1 MSVNEKMKKICDN
14 IRLRT
19 GKTALLNLDQI
30 AEEIMQIGE
39 ATDPATAV
47 YRAIGTTFPPLQLP
61 ADADFAGYDIDLLNS
76 TADDVYAYIDAEVSG
91 KNTVTKEILGK
102 DASGKYDIAR
112 YTYAKRENL
121 AWVRQ
126 NYPKLYAWKNGSTIK
141 YTESVSPR
149 KNEKAYSNPYVETSG
164 TQTVTV
170 PAKACIVKGSR
181 YSSSGGGF
189 ITESGTASII
199 IPLPKNVTASPVIT
213 LVGMEWHTV
222 RSYVYG
228 GTTNTAFPT
237 TLAKTV
243 SNENTVITIT
253 TALSTLDEFNYAVFF
268 IRDISD
274 YSSAKILLGGVEL
287 AFEVTSDKDAV
298 GGIASQEST
307 TTITVEGGGTPITAV
322 SATNRSRTID
332 GVEYVRY
339 PEGDVEPTVIYTDIG
354 DSRNANA
361 SITEGDIIY
370 RRYPMGD
377 LGANRQ
383 KLIPIFFYANEHGVI
398 KDTNSAENHEGKIP
412 ALVASRML
420 RDFAAEKQENSAIYK
435 YIRENCMLIVIPVA
449 NPFGF
454 NFNLTDDT
462 NGNTGYYNKNTVNI
476 NRNYDTPGWDYMK
489 NNGTGS
495 AMGAYAGSEIETQF
509 IMNTMV
515 ESGAVVAMS
524 LHGYPSGNSSCAH
537 QGQNPGNTDYNQEKL
552 AKINS
557 FLKANWGYSLVYY
570 DGAPLLN
577 TPEVT
582 AKSPSYITQ
591 CGAYGGIVEI
601 SPDDNRTSGLKHEYN
616 QHVCEN
622 AYAQVLNLL
631 AMWLTDYAEANV

>member
-1 MSVNEKMKKICDN
+1 MSYNSLLQNNNTELQEI
-14 IRLRT
+14 LRT
-19 GKTALLNLDQI
+19 INELPDAGTEVNPAAQLYKALG
-30 AEEIMQIGE
+30 A
-39 ATDPATAV
+39 
-47 YRAIGTTFPPLQLP
+47 TFPPLQLP
-61 ADADFAGYDIDLLNS
+61 ADADFEGYDIDLLNS
-76 TADDVYAYIDAEVSG
+76 TADDLYAYIDTAVAN

-112 YTYAKRENL
+112 YTYAKRDNL
-121 AWVRQ
+121 AWVKE
-126 NYPKLYAWKNGSTIK
+126 NYPKLYAWKNGNTVK
-141 YTESVSPR
+141 YTESISPR
-149 KNEKAYSNPYVETSG
+149 INEKAYSNPYVETSG
-164 TQTVTV
+164 TQTITV
-170 PAKACIVKGSR
+170 PAKACIAKGIR

-189 ITESGTASII
+189 VTESGTASII
-199 IPLPKNVTASPVIT
+199 LPLPKNPTQAPVIT
-213 LVGMEWHTV
+213 LVGMTHHSV
-222 RSYVYG
+222 RTYVYG

-237 TLAKTV
+237 TIAKTV
-243 SNENTVITIT
+243 STDKTVITIGT
-253 TALSTLDEFNYAVFF
+253 DLNQLRNFSYITFF
-268 IRDISD
+268 INDIGD
-274 YSSAKILLGGVEL
+274 YSSAKILLNDVEL

-322 SATNRSRTID
+322 SATKRSRTID

-339 PEGDVEPTVIYTDIG
+339 ADGDVEPTLIYTDIG

-361 SITEGDIIY
+361 SITEGGITY
-370 RRYPMGD
+370 RRYPLGD
-377 LGANRQ
+377 LGSNRT
-383 KLIPIFFYANEHGVI
+383 KLIPIFIYANEHGVV
-398 KDTNSAENHEGKIP
+398 KDTVAAENHEGKHP
-412 ALVASRML
+412 ALIAARML
-420 RDFAAEKQENSAIYK
+420 RDLAADKQENSAIYK

-462 NGNTGYYNKNTVNI
+462 NGYTGYYNKNTVNI

-524 LHGYPSGNSSCAH
+524 LHGFASPNSACAH
-537 QGQNPGNTDYNQEKL
+537 QGQNPGNVDYNQEKL
-552 AKINS
+552 SKINS
-557 FLKANWGYSLVYY
+557 FLKTNWGYSLVYY
-570 DGAPLLN
+570 DGEPLLN

-601 SPDDNRTSGLKHEYN
+601 SPDDNRTSGLKQEYN

-631 AMWLTDYAEANV
+631 VMWLTDYAEANV